1 MNTNKLRDLREDRDL
16 TQADIEEILNVNQTT
31 YSRYERG
38 DINNI
43 PLDVLIKMAL
53 FFDTSIDYIL
63 NVTDNKNPYKR
74 KKMK

>member
-1 MNTNKLRDLREDRDL
+1 MDTNKLRDLREDRDL
-16 TQADIEEILNVNQTT
+16 TQTDMAEILNVNQTT

-38 DINNI
+38 DINI

-63 NVTDNKNPYKR
+63 NVTDNKKPYKR

>member
-16 TQADIEEILNVNQTT
+16 TQADIAEILNVNQTT
-31 YSRYERG
+31 YLRYERG
-38 DINNI
+38 DINI

-63 NVTDNKNPYKR
+63 NVTDEKKTYKR

>member
-16 TQADIEEILNVNQTT
+16 TQADIAEILNVNQTT

-38 DINNI
+38 DINI

-63 NVTDNKNPYKR
+63 NLTDDKKPYKR
-74 KKMK
+74 KIRK

>member
-16 TQADIEEILNVNQTT
+16 TQADIAEILNVNQTT

-38 DINNI
+38 DINI

-63 NVTDNKNPYKR
+63 NVTDNKKPYKR
-74 KKMK
+74 KRIK

>member
-16 TQADIEEILNVNQTT
+16 TQADIAEILNVNQTT

-38 DINNI
+38 DINI

-63 NVTDNKNPYKR
+63 NVTDEKKPYKR

>member
-16 TQADIEEILNVNQTT
+16 TQADIVEILNVNQTT

-63 NVTDNKNPYKR
+63 NVTDNKKPYKR

>member
-16 TQADIEEILNVNQTT
+16 TQADIAEILNVNQTT

-38 DINNI
+38 DINI

-63 NVTDNKNPYKR
+63 NVTDNKKPYKR
-74 KKMK
+74 KRIE

>member
-16 TQADIEEILNVNQTT
+16 TQADIAEILNVNQTT

-38 DINNI
+38 DINI

-63 NVTDNKNPYKR
+63 NVTDNKKPYKR
-74 KKMK
+74 KKTK